1 VDTRLLCTSP
11 MTEITQWRDPAS
23 RRGIHQFVP
32 GLPEPPRTNHVSRT
46 STRPGDAT
54 GRALE
59 DWLDGLAVA
68 STVDAD

>member
-1 VDTRLLCTSP
+1 MAL

-23 RRGIHQFVP
+23 RRGIHNFVP
-32 GLPEPPRTNHVSRT
+32 GLPEPPRTTTVSR
-46 STRPGDAT
+46 SSSRPKDVM

>member
-1 VDTRLLCTSP
+1 

-32 GLPEPPRTNHVSRT
+32 GLPEPVRTTRISRT
-46 STRPGDAT
+46 STSAGDVK
-54 GRALE
+54 GSALE
-59 DWLDGLAVA
+59 DWLDGLTVT